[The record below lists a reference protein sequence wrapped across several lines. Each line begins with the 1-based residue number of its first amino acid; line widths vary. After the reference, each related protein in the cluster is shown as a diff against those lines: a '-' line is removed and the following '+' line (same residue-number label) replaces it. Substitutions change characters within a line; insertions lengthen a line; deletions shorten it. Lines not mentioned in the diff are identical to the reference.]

1 MQRTLKR
8 TTTVTFEITHYQ
20 RNQLKA
26 LGHKLWPD
34 RNLSYQEIC
43 RRVLLDGADRMLATN
58 SHDRLLEACCTPSQ
72 RPTVS

>member
-43 RRVLLDGADRMLATN
+43 RRVLLDGADRRMAR
-58 SHDRLLEACCTPSQ
+58 SAGERLLEPGCEPAA
-72 RPTVS
+72 